1 MLAIS
6 KINNIIKKF
15 TVKSFVLAWDHA
27 LPPMAPLYLT
37 GRKRLLG
44 RGFSFLSGR
53 CIFALTTGRG
63 VGRIQ
68 RGEHSH
74 LLGKWRPVECV
85 CVCGGEGGGGGNLAP
100 PVPPPVWALCNHS
113 AIFWNSWKGFLQTAV
128 TKRIWGPADFILQIW
143 VSIKHKL

>member
-74 LLGKWRPVECV
+74 LLGKCRPVECV
-85 CVCGGEGGGGGNLAP
+85 CVCVGGGGGSRKSTT
-100 PVPPPVWALCNHS
+100 VIGGGS
-113 AIFWNSWKGFLQTAV
+113 LQWSNIQRGDRLNFTLFSPKTLLVKASMHV
-128 TKRIWGPADFILQIW
+128 ERATSQ
-143 VSIKHKL
+143 STNQ